1 LDNDT
6 AFKSKHASRWEEL
19 FGKLVKHTLEGD
31 MYTASKIF
39 VATIVKPATQL
50 SELRNELIDRGIDM
64 ASCVKKQMEVFD
76 DQVDEIGA
84 ISQHNLKD
92 TSKVLSGIYNRVS
105 DIKKDTNCLLLH
117 SDRNFQQMEEW
128 KSTTEMPMLCEKSC
142 AKAVVSPPVM
152 TPVTTK
158 IGSSSS
164 SLASNTETQPP
175 PPQVPQPSIKKVVRP
190 IPQSLLNPKKVNT
203 TYYHIIL
210 YY

>member
-1 LDNDT
+1 MFRTIDELTNNGVTDVVAEVVAQAATDKTVMNNLDNDT

-84 ISQHNLKD
+84 ISQHD
-92 TSKVLSGIYNRVS
+92 
-105 DIKKDTNCLLLH
+105 
-117 SDRNFQQMEEW
+117 F
-128 KSTTEMPMLCEKSC
+128 
-142 AKAVVSPPVM
+142 
-152 TPVTTK
+152 
-158 IGSSSS
+158 
-164 SLASNTETQPP
+164 
-175 PPQVPQPSIKKVVRP
+175 
-190 IPQSLLNPKKVNT
+190 
-203 TYYHIIL
+203 
-210 YY
+210 